1 MDVADDGI
9 MDALDPWDPTPPYRQ
24 IAAILRARIEAGEL
38 APGDPLPS
46 EKTLEQGFG
55 VARETARR
63 AVRLLREQGYAV
75 TIPGRGSYVPP
86 DWQPQPD
93 L

>member
-1 MDVADDGI
+1 

-24 IAAILRARIEAGEL
+24 IAAILRARIEAGDYG
-38 APGDPLPS
+38 PGDQLPS
-46 EKTLEQGFG
+46 EKTIEQTYG

-63 AVRLLREQGYAV
+63 AVRLLREEGHAV

-86 DWQPQPD
+86 DYRPAK
-93 L
+93 

>member
-1 MDVADDGI
+1 MQVFGDWF
-9 MDALDPWDPTPPYRQ
+9 DPYDPTPPYGQ
-24 IAAILRARIEAGEL
+24 IAGKLRAAIEAGQY

-46 EKTLEQGFG
+46 EKTLEQTYG

-63 AVRLLREQGYAV
+63 AMAALRESGHAV

-86 DWQPQPD
+86 DYKPPRKTA
-93 L
+93 